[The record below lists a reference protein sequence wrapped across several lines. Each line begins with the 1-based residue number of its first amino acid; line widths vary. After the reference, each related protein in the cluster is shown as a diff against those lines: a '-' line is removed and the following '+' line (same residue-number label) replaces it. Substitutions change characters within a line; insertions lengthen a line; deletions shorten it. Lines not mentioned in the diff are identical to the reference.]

1 MSVEIRLATEED
13 YEQCVRLL
21 SVLRASTG
29 GEDNSSEKPAEINR
43 VVYNDM
49 IKGDRGLVLV
59 AEEEGSLLGMSS
71 ISFNLALRYEQS
83 YCQLEEL
90 VVDSSARGK
99 NVGGLLVSAAVEQ
112 ARQNGCNDFGL
123 YLMPQTEHNRPFYE
137 KYGFAALGTEMR
149 QLLN

>member
-1 MSVEIRLATEED
+1 MSVEIRLAEEKD

-21 SVLRASTG
+21 GVLKASTG
-29 GEDNSSEKPAEINR
+29 GEGDATEKTAEIKR
-43 VVYNDM
+43 TVYNDM

-59 AEEEGSLLGMSS
+59 AEENGKLLGMSS

-99 NVGGLLVSAAVEQ
+99 NVGGLLVSGAVEQ
-112 ARQNGCNDFGL
+112 ARQAGCNDFGL

-137 KYGFAALGTEMR
+137 KYGFTALGTEMR

>member
-1 MSVEIRLATEED
+1 MRQVIGCLKGINWWRGNATE
-13 YEQCVRLL
+13 
-21 SVLRASTG
+21 
-29 GEDNSSEKPAEINR
+29 KPTEIKR
-43 VVYNDM
+43 TVYNDM

-59 AEEEGSLLGMSS
+59 AEENGKLLGMSS

-112 ARQNGCNDFGL
+112 AREAGCNDFGL

-137 KYGFAALGTEMR
+137 KYGFTALGTEMR

>member
-29 GEDNSSEKPAEINR
+29 GEDNSSEKPTEINR

-59 AEEEGSLLGMSS
+59 AEEEGALLGMSS
-71 ISFNLALRYEQS
+71 ISFNLAFRYEQS
-83 YCQLEEL
+83 Y
-90 VVDSSARGK
+90 
-99 NVGGLLVSAAVEQ
+99 
-112 ARQNGCNDFGL
+112 
-123 YLMPQTEHNRPFYE
+123 
-137 KYGFAALGTEMR
+137 
-149 QLLN
+149 

>member
-1 MSVEIRLATEED
+1 MSVEIRLAEEKD

-21 SVLRASTG
+21 GVLKASTG
-29 GEDNSSEKPAEINR
+29 GEGNATEKPTEIKR
-43 VVYNDM
+43 AVYNDM
-49 IKGDRGLVLV
+49 IKGYRGLVLV
-59 AEEEGSLLGMSS
+59 AEENGKLLGMSS

-99 NVGGLLVSAAVEQ
+99 NVGGLLVSRAVEQ
-112 ARQNGCNDFGL
+112 ARQAGCNDFGL

-137 KYGFAALGTEMR
+137 KYGFTALGTEMR